1 MTRLANLT
9 SALAAA
15 ALLAMAAQPAVA
27 QLAQQPAPDNP
38 QAAAAWR
45 SLLDADL
52 TDLREVVQ
60 RNYIYAV
67 YPGGSAWNDRLDR
80 ALARARRETA
90 QVKDFGG
97 YRAVLQHFIVS
108 FGDAHFSAYFTVASR
123 QTRWPGFSLTYRA
136 GRYVVAAS
144 QVADARPGDQVSACD
159 GRSLDAW
166 MDGLAEFY
174 GGPKGRETTRAA
186 IADQFLLDRGN
197 PLVTL
202 PRICRVGQRD
212 VALTWR
218 PAPLMAD
225 PMRTSGA
232 PVTLADHGLAI
243 SDFGRNGAWVRIG
256 TMGPETQAQAG
267 QFRALIAAAPT
278 LRDKDVI
285 VIDVRGNPGGPYDW
299 FMAFLRG
306 LYGQPYADHYARA
319 RLEIANVIYTPPD
332 AGGTGDAGF
341 AGEAGAIKAPPDPP
355 LVAALA
361 RPRVT
366 TLPNGGRLA
375 FLEPPVKSIAYPA
388 TPPADPVRARVY
400 VLADYACASA
410 CIAFADEMMRFPG
423 VTLIGTETH
432 VDMRSGGWPGG
443 FELPSGLAVV
453 RMGRMVREGRARGDN
468 EAWAPGPENRFP
480 GDIADTAAVKS
491 WILGVILP
499 RDAAPGATWRQT
511 ASLKGPDR

>member
-52 TDLREVVQ
+52 TDLRGVVQ

-67 YPGGSAWNDRLDR
+67 YPGGPAWNDRLDR

-123 QTRWPGFSLTYRA
+123 QARWPGFSLTYRA

-197 PLVTL
+197 
-202 PRICRVGQRD
+202 
-212 VALTWR
+212 
-218 PAPLMAD
+218 
-225 PMRTSGA
+225 
-232 PVTLADHGLAI
+232 
-243 SDFGRNGAWVRIG
+243 
-256 TMGPETQAQAG
+256 
-267 QFRALIAAAPT
+267 
-278 LRDKDVI
+278 
-285 VIDVRGNPGGPYDW
+285 
-299 FMAFLRG
+299 
-306 LYGQPYADHYARA
+306 
-319 RLEIANVIYTPPD
+319 
-332 AGGTGDAGF
+332 
-341 AGEAGAIKAPPDPP
+341 
-355 LVAALA
+355 
-361 RPRVT
+361 
-366 TLPNGGRLA
+366 
-375 FLEPPVKSIAYPA
+375 
-388 TPPADPVRARVY
+388 
-400 VLADYACASA
+400 
-410 CIAFADEMMRFPG
+410 
-423 VTLIGTETH
+423 
-432 VDMRSGGWPGG
+432 
-443 FELPSGLAVV
+443 
-453 RMGRMVREGRARGDN
+453 
-468 EAWAPGPENRFP
+468 
-480 GDIADTAAVKS
+480 
-491 WILGVILP
+491 
-499 RDAAPGATWRQT
+499 
-511 ASLKGPDR
+511 